1 MRKSRVQRIWEN
13 AVVFYLGGMFYCTVE
28 LLWRQWT
35 HGSMF
40 LLGGL
45 CFWTVSSLGRRV
57 RMPLLAQM
65 ALGAC
70 IVTFFEF
77 WTGVLVNRV
86 MHLGVWD
93 YSAARADLP
102 AVHALVVPI
111 VRHRYPARPRH
122 APRPVRHSGPAAAV
136 GVGDQKMPVT
146 AG

>member
-1 MRKSRVQRIWEN
+1 MQKSRVQRIWEN

-65 ALGAC
+65 ALGAGMAESS
-70 IVTFFEF
+70 IEEIQSRFM
-77 WTGVLVNRV
+77 GLVQ
-86 MHLGVWD
+86 
-93 YSAARADLP
+93 P
-102 AVHALVVPI
+102 A
-111 VRHRYPARPRH
+111 
-122 APRPVRHSGPAAAV
+122 SS
-136 GVGDQKMPVT
+136 
-146 AG
+146 